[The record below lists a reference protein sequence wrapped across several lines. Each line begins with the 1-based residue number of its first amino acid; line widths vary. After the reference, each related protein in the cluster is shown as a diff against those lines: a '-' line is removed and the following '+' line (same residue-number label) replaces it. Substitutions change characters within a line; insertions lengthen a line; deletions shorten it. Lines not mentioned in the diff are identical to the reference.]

1 MLGLELLIA
10 IWLLGLLSVGAYF
23 YSQRCIQLFLGRE
36 TDELSYIL
44 DTESVPARWCLPHA
58 RRIARMQQ
66 RGAGERR
73 MERARRRADR
83 RFQKGMRRMQAFAK
97 GAPIFET
104 EGARKGTL
112 DDLKRIQSQWKER
125 IFQHE
130 PY

>member
-10 IWLLGLLSVGAYF
+10 ILLLGLLSIGAYF
-23 YSQRCIQLFLGRE
+23 YSQRCIQLFLG
-36 TDELSYIL
+36 
-44 DTESVPARWCLPHA
+44 TESVPARWCLPHA

-112 DDLKRIQSQWKER
+112 DDLKRIQGQWKER

>member
-1 MLGLELLIA
+1 
-10 IWLLGLLSVGAYF
+10 
-23 YSQRCIQLFLGRE
+23 
-36 TDELSYIL
+36 
-44 DTESVPARWCLPHA
+44 
-58 RRIARMQQ
+58 
-66 RGAGERR
+66 

-112 DDLKRIQSQWKER
+112 DDLKRIQGQWKER